1 MEGNMKVDSTLIIKA
16 CTESASM
23 AEAASKFDIN
33 FQTFRKYAKELGV
46 WKPNQAGRG
55 ISHKKADGRDKYPLN
70 DILNGKYP
78 HYSSHKLRLRLI
90 ADGLKKDQCEECSI
104 EDWNGKP
111 LPKHLEHVD
120 GNHYNH
126 ELSNLR
132 ILCPNCHQ
140 QTDTHGSKKLK
151 MGR

>member
-1 MEGNMKVDSTLIIKA
+1 MKIDSTLIVEA
-16 CTESASM
+16 CKEASSM
-23 AEAASKFDIN
+23 AEAAAKFDIN

-46 WKPNQAGRG
+46 WKPNQSGKG
-55 ISHKKADGRDKYPLN
+55 GKKTKSEGRDKYPLD

-90 ADGLKKDQCEECSI
+90 AEGLKKDQCEECGI
-104 EDWNGKP
+104 EDWNGKS
-111 LPKHLEHVD
+111 LPKHLDHSD

-126 ELSNLR
+126 ELNNLR

>member
-1 MEGNMKVDSTLIIKA
+1 MKIDKQLIIDA
-16 CTESASM
+16 CNNSASM
-23 AEAASKFDIN
+23 SEAASKFNIN

-46 WKPNQAGRG
+46 WHTNQSGKG
-55 ISHKKADGRDKYPLN
+55 ISRKKADGKDKFALS
-70 DILNGKYP
+70 DILNGKHP

-90 ADGLKKDQCEECSI
+90 AEGLKEDKCEECGI
-104 EDWNGKP
+104 VDWNGKI

-126 ELSNLR
+126 DFNNLR

-151 MGR
+151 K

>member
-1 MEGNMKVDSTLIIKA
+1 MKIQPELIIKA
-16 CTESASM
+16 CEESASM
-23 AEAASKFDIN
+23 AAAASKFDIN

-46 WKPNQAGRG
+46 WKTNQAGRG
-55 ISHKKADGRDKYPLN
+55 ITRKKAAGPNKFALD
-70 DILNGKYP
+70 DILKGKHP

-90 ADGLKKDQCEECSI
+90 SEGLKNDQCEECGI
-104 EDWNGKP
+104 EDWNGKV
-111 LPKHLEHVD
+111 LPKHLDHID

-151 MGR
+151 TGR

>member
-1 MEGNMKVDSTLIIKA
+1 MKIDQKLIIEA
-16 CTESASM
+16 CNNAKSM
-23 AEAASKFDIN
+23 AEAASLFDIN

-46 WKPNQAGRG
+46 WRTNQSGKG
-55 ISHKKADGRDKYPLN
+55 LSHKKSDGKGKYPLN
-70 DILNGKYP
+70 DILNGDYP

-90 ADGLKKDQCEECSI
+90 EEGLKEDKCEKCGI
-104 EDWNGKP
+104 ETWENKP
-111 LPKHLEHVD
+111 LSKHLDHID

-126 ELSNLR
+126 SLSNLR

-151 MGR
+151 MG

>member
-1 MEGNMKVDSTLIIKA
+1 MKIEANLIIEA
-16 CTESASM
+16 CHTASSM
-23 AEAASKFDIN
+23 AEAAAKFDIN

-46 WKPNQAGRG
+46 WNPNQSGKG
-55 ISHKKADGRDKYPLN
+55 GNKTKSEGLGKYSLQ

-90 ADGLKKDQCEECSI
+90 NEGIKQDKCEKCGI
-104 EDWNGKP
+104 EDWNG
-111 LPKHLEHVD
+111 LQLSKHLDHID
-120 GNHYNH
+120 GNHFNH
-126 ELSNLR
+126 SLDNLR

-140 QTDTHGSKKLK
+140 QTETHGSKKLK

>member
-1 MEGNMKVDSTLIIKA
+1 MKVDAQLIIDA
-16 CTESASM
+16 CNSSPSM

-55 ISHKKADGRDKYPLN
+55 ISRPKSDGKDKYALA
-70 DILNGKYP
+70 DILDGKYP

-90 ADGLKKDQCEECSI
+90 AAGLKEDKCEECSI
-104 EDWNGKP
+104 IDWNGKI
-111 LPKHLEHVD
+111 LPKHLDHID
-120 GNHYNH
+120 GDHHNHA
-126 ELSNLR
+126 LSNLR
-132 ILCPNCHQ
+132 VLCPNCHQ

-151 MGR
+151 K